1 MEVEEVITALNNKT
15 KKDIID
21 LLKDMFEN
29 GSLDVT
35 VFSNMLTFSDYTP
48 QEQKIIDNFKNN
60 KLTQENVEFLN
71 QRLQK
76 RENTKIATIVSSGNK
91 FDAFFVKAKIEYYF
105 DYIWKL
111 YPRHIGKDLAKKSFY
126 NLIKI
131 KKYKELREYAM
142 FVAKRIEMYKRQIE
156 EYNTEPQFIM
166 HFSTFCNSKKY
177 L

>member
-1 MEVEEVITALNNKT
+1 MEVEEVITALNSKT

-21 LLKDMFEN
+21 LLKDMFETER
-29 GSLDVT
+29 LDIT
-35 VFSNMLTFSDYTP
+35 AFHGIITIDEYSP
-48 QEQKIIDNFKNN
+48 QEQQIIDNFKNN
-60 KLTQENVEFLN
+60 KLTQEDLEFLN
-71 QRLQK
+71 QRLKK
-76 RENTKIATIVSSGNK
+76 RENTKIATIVSCGNK

-111 YPRHIGKDLAKKSFY
+111 YPRHVGKDLAKKSFY